1 MYCILILYLIV
12 YLLCLL
18 CFSLTLADSEMDFAK
33 TSGIFD
39 KQIVNDDFE
48 GAYHELVAFAL
59 GE

>member
-1 MYCILILYLIV
+1 MCI
-12 YLLCLL
+12 
-18 CFSLTLADSEMDFAK
+18 CFASCAFHSHLANSEMDFAK